1 MTSPGLSSELG
12 DFQFSGS
19 CFARV
24 HWSLHRGG
32 DVFRLITKAEL
43 YLVRANGNILYL
55 IAVAFRTLDEHGKVN
70 M

>member
-12 DFQFSGS
+12 AFQFSGS

-32 DVFRLITKAEL
+32 WSIDYIIV
-43 YLVRANGNILYL
+43 LVSGR
-55 IAVAFRTLDEHGKVN
+55 
-70 M
+70 